1 MHSPMRPSLLGLTRF
16 DGHPLGAA
24 ITHGT
29 LYGLMN
35 FMDPKSD
42 PTAVHADAD
51 VQATAPRRPPPC
63 GGCTSWG
70 RCQFRSVDPSGLIS
84 DP

>member
-29 LYGLMN
+29 VYGLMN

-42 PTAVHADAD
+42 PTD
-51 VQATAPRRPPPC
+51 RR
-63 GGCTSWG
+63 S
-70 RCQFRSVDPSGLIS
+70 
-84 DP
+84 